1 MSCES
6 KMSLAALAARF
17 TWSLIRRCNDEW
29 TCSSRLEACPKLTKV
44 VLFEKHPQIKSI
56 MLHKR
61 EFLFVWCFLSC
72 SAMKQQSIWWCT
84 CSLGS
89 HISGT
94 CFFWLGRCSS
104 TVAVAFLLQGVG
116 NVLPQLSGKDS
127 GPLQSSPESN
137 FASGQFIRRIT
148 LARHSL

>member
-6 KMSLAALAARF
+6 KMTLAALAARF

-29 TCSSRLEACPKLTKV
+29 TCSSRLEALPKTHKGRLVWETSTNKIYHVAQERILICLMFSQLQCHETAINLMMHMFTRLTHQRH
-44 VLFEKHPQIKSI
+44 L
-56 MLHKR
+56 
-61 EFLFVWCFLSC
+61 
-72 SAMKQQSIWWCT
+72 
-84 CSLGS
+84 
-89 HISGT
+89 
-94 CFFWLGRCSS
+94 FFWLGRCSS